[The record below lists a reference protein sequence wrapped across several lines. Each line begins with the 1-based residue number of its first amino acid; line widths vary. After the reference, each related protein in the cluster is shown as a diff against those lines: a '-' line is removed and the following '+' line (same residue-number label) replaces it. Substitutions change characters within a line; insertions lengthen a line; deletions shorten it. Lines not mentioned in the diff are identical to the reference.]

1 MFNNLLEDSMYIKRT
16 FLFLLIIITMGVGN
30 ANAKPAPEGFAD
42 IVEKLTP
49 AVVNIST
56 SKTFKARKG
65 GGFEF
70 PKGHPF
76 EQFNDLFK
84 QFGNPNLG
92 KKGRKA
98 TSLGSGFV
106 IDKEGHIV
114 TNNHVI
120 DGADEITVSFGDE
133 SKYEAKII
141 GKDPKTDLALL
152 KIEGDKPFP
161 FVKFG
166 DSNKSRIGD
175 WIIVVGNPFGLGG
188 TVTTGIISARARDI
202 HSGPFDDY
210 IQTDASI
217 NRGNSGGP
225 MFNMDGE
232 VIGISTAIFSPN
244 GAGNVGIGF
253 GVPSS
258 MASNIISQLK
268 NSGKIVRGW
277 LGVRIQHVTDD
288 IAEGL
293 ELKEAK
299 GALVAEIME
308 DSPAEKAGIK
318 VGDLILKF
326 DGKEVSVMKKLPR
339 IVADTVVGKK
349 VNVVVLRDGK
359 EKNVSVI
366 VEKLNEDDE
375 SSNDSKDGD
384 NEDAGNKLLGMY
396 LKQLNDSLREK
407 YNIEESVKGLIIV
420 DIDRDSEAAERGLR
434 VGDVILEIGKEK
446 AKSVSKAKDAV
457 KKAKENNRS
466 AILMLLSRAGEKLFQ
481 ALPIEDEEEKD

>member
-1 MFNNLLEDSMYIKRT
+1 MNKLLVGL
-16 FLFLLIIITMGVGN
+16 LFVIMTIGASNV
-30 ANAKPAPEGFAD
+30 NAKVSSDGFAD

-56 SKTFKARKG
+56 SKTFKFNKKSR
-65 GGFEF
+65 GFGF

-84 QFGNPNLG
+84 KFGNPNLG

-106 IDKEGHIV
+106 IDKDGYIV

-120 DGADEITVSFGDE
+120 DGADEVTVSFGDE

-152 KIEGDKPFP
+152 KIDRDEPFP

-166 DSNKSRIGD
+166 DSDKSRVGD
-175 WIIVVGNPFGLGG
+175 WVIVVGNPFGLGG

-225 MFNMDGE
+225 MFNIDGE

-258 MASNIISQLK
+258 MAENIITQLK
-268 NSGKIVRGW
+268 DSGKIVRGW

-293 ELKEAK
+293 GLDKAK
-299 GALVAEIME
+299 GALVAEVM
-308 DSPAEKAGIK
+308 DNSPAEKAGIK
-318 VGDLILKF
+318 VGDLILEF
-326 DGKEVSVMKKLPR
+326 DGKEISVMKKLPR
-339 IVADTVVGKK
+339 VVAETLVGKK
-349 VNVVVLRDGK
+349 VDVFVMRDGAK
-359 EKNVSVI
+359 KIIEVV
-366 VEKLNEDDE
+366 VEKLVDDEESTQDDNNGNNEDE
-375 SSNDSKDGD
+375 
-384 NEDAGNKLLGMY
+384 GNKLLGMY
-396 LKQLNDSLREK
+396 LKPLNDSLREK
-407 YNIEESVKGLIIV
+407 YNIKKSVNGLLVV
-420 DIDRDSEAAERGLR
+420 DVDRDSEAAERGLR
-434 VGDVILEIGKEK
+434 AGDVLLEIGKEK
-446 AKSVSKAKDAV
+446 ATSIEIAKEAIKKAKD
-457 KKAKENNRS
+457 KDRS
-466 AILMLLSRAGEKLFQ
+466 AILMLVNRAGDKLFQ
-481 ALPIEDEEEKD
+481 ALPLDEKEDD

>member
-1 MFNNLLEDSMYIKRT
+1 MYIKR
-16 FLFLLIIITMGVGN
+16 LFLLLSIITMGVGS
-30 ANAKPAPEGFAD
+30 ANAKPTPEGFAD

-84 QFGNPNLG
+84 KFGNPNLG

-106 IDKEGHIV
+106 IDKEGYVV

-202 HSGPFDDY
+202 RSGPFDDY

-225 MFNMDGE
+225 MFNMAGE

-258 MASNIISQLK
+258 MASNLISQLK
-268 NSGKIVRGW
+268 DNGKIVRGW

-293 ELKEAK
+293 ELEEAK

-318 VGDLILKF
+318 VGDLILTF
-326 DGKEVSVMKKLPR
+326 DGQEVSVMKKLPR

-349 VNVVVLRDGK
+349 VKVDILRDGK
-359 EKNVSVI
+359 EKTIDVT
-366 VEKLNEDDE
+366 VEKLDEEDD
-375 SSNDSKDGD
+375 SSEENGENDK
-384 NEDAGNKLLGMY
+384 EDDSNKLLGMY
-396 LKQLNDSLREK
+396 LKPLSDSLKEK
-407 YNIEESVKGLIIV
+407 YNIEESVEGLVIT
-420 DIDRDSEAAERGLR
+420 DIDTNSEARERGLKA
-434 VGDVILEIGKEK
+434 GDVILEIGKKKAVSVSQAKEVVEK
-446 AKSVSKAKDAV
+446 AKESG
-457 KKAKENNRS
+457 RG
-466 AILMLLSRAGEKLFQ
+466 AILMLVSRGGEKLFQ
-481 ALPIEDEEEKD
+481 ALPIDEEEESEDDK